1 MTAKVMAAVR
11 FDRRKA
17 IQKATSLIQQGR
29 MDKAIEEYEAIL
41 RADPSDPSLYNTL
54 GDLYA
59 QIGSTSEAVA
69 SYLKLVEALRAEG
82 FLYRAIAV
90 YKKIIRLD
98 PNNLDALLTR
108 ADLYAEEGLR
118 AEARHQ
124 YLLAAERSLKLGF
137 VKRAL
142 EMYERLT
149 RLEPGDASIA
159 AKLASLLAREGRRSE
174 AADLLGRLAQEI
186 RGQGRLDDA
195 RLLYQ
200 QMVEIDPGTFTG
212 WYWLGRIELDTA
224 RFEEAE
230 THLRRAAEIEA
241 GSPLP
246 YLLLGHLYEQQ
257 MQPDRAKAAW
267 LGLLRQDPDHQEAH
281 QLLGRL
287 YLKEG
292 DTEAAAREFDI
303 AVRSLH
309 ESRELNRAISLLREF
324 VSTADHPLIQE
335 RLGELLGQSGR
346 SSEATAAYGRAA
358 ALYLA
363 SGKVEERRRM
373 LSLVLTLDPGNPE
386 AVAGLTAGA
395 PVLEGSVTV
404 VREAGE
410 PEAQL
415 VMNDPPQVGG
425 ETRWTVDQTDQE
437 GFTILTEDGES
448 GDEVA
453 EACAIV
459 NLHVKR
465 RMDAEA
471 RAILRR
477 LIATDPENAEASRYL
492 ASLESKAL
500 TNDGVIPEFEVV
512 QSDPAIGSED
522 ARALTTLL
530 AEMEQHGGSE
540 ELTELP
546 HAHRGG
552 EKALIDPAVT
562 SGSDLSATEP
572 LLEPLTSSVI
582 HPLESSG
589 GPPLDDRSPEACE
602 AHYQLGLAY
611 REMSLLDDAI
621 AEFRRAAADEQLRLP
636 ACHMLGLCL
645 LAKGDVEAALHEL
658 GRGLSTVGRPAEE
671 YLEIKYDIATAYQ
684 SIGDLASAEATL
696 EALHAESPSFR
707 DVRPWLMKLR
717 ARPSHGPG
725 PPGASKGRI
734 DAAKRPQSG

>member
-1 MTAKVMAAVR
+1 MTAKVMAAVS

-69 SYLKLVEALRAEG
+69 CYLKLVEALRAEG

-90 YKKIIRLD
+90 YKKIIKLD

-118 AEARHQ
+118 AEAKHQ

-142 EMYERLT
+142 EVYERLT
-149 RLEPGDASIA
+149 RLEPGDASIE
-159 AKLASLLAREGRRSE
+159 AKLASLLTREGRRSE
-174 AADLLGRLAQEI
+174 AVDLLGRLAQEV

-200 QMVEIDPGTFTG
+200 QMVEIDPETFTG
-212 WYWLGRIELDTA
+212 WYWLGRIELDA
-224 RFEEAE
+224 GRFQEAE

-257 MQPDRAKAAW
+257 MQPDRAKTAW
-267 LGLLRQDPDHQEAH
+267 LGLLRQDPDHQEAR

-303 AVRSLH
+303 VVHSLH
-309 ESRELNRAISLLREF
+309 ESGEPDRAMSLLREF

-346 SSEATAAYGRAA
+346 SSEAAAAYRRAA
-358 ALYLA
+358 ELYLS

-373 LSLVLTLDPGNPE
+373 LSLVLTLDPENPE

-395 PVLEGSVTV
+395 PTQQESVTV
-404 VREAGE
+404 VREAEESEG
-410 PEAQL
+410 QL
-415 VMNDPPQVGG
+415 VMNDPTQVGG
-425 ETRWTVDQTDQE
+425 ETRRTVDQTDQE
-437 GFTILTEDGES
+437 DLTILTEEGDS

-453 EACAIV
+453 GPLAIV
-459 NLHVKR
+459 NLYLR
-465 RMDAEA
+465 QGMDAEA
-471 RAILRR
+471 RALLRR
-477 LIATDPENAEASRYL
+477 LIASNPENGEASRYL

-500 TNDGVIPEFEVV
+500 ADDRVLPEFEVV
-512 QSDPAIGSED
+512 QLDPVNGSED
-522 ARALTTLL
+522 ATALTTLL
-530 AEMEQHGGSE
+530 AEMEQHGGSD
-540 ELTELP
+540 ELTDLP
-546 HAHRGG
+546 RAQPGG
-552 EKALIDPAVT
+552 EKDLVDLAVT
-562 SGSDLSATEP
+562 SGSDLPAPGS
-572 LLEPLTSSVI
+572 LIEPLTSSVI

-589 GPPLDDRSPEACE
+589 GPPLVDRSPEACQ

-621 AEFRRAAADEQLRLP
+621 AEFRRAAADEQLRLL

-671 YLEIKYDIATAYQ
+671 YLEIKYDLATAYQ

-707 DVRPWLMKLR
+707 DVGPWLMKLR

-725 PPGASKGRI
+725 TPGASKGRI
-734 DAAKRPQSG
+734 DAAKRPQSR